1 MNWFLGILIAGLMV
15 LTLVTLIR
23 GIVAFMQS
31 TREDLERAEGDGPTP
46 MQLQQ
51 NKMMFRR
58 IWFQAAAILV
68 AGLLLYS
75 NQS

>member
-15 LTLVTLIR
+15 LTVITLIR

-31 TREDLERAEGDGPTP
+31 TREDLERPEGSGPTA

-68 AGLLLYS
+68 AGILLYA
-75 NQS
+75 NRG

>member
-1 MNWFLGILIAGLMV
+1 MNWILGILIAGLMV
-15 LTLVTLIR
+15 LTLITLIR

-31 TREDLERAEGDGPTP
+31 TREDLERPDSEGPTT

-58 IWFQAAAILV
+58 IWFQAAAILL
-68 AGLLLYS
+68 AGVLLYA
-75 NQS
+75 NRG

>member
-15 LTLVTLIR
+15 LTVFTLIR

-31 TREDLERAEGDGPTP
+31 TREDLERPEGSGPTA

-68 AGLLLYS
+68 AGILLYA
-75 NQS
+75 NRG

>member
-15 LTLVTLIR
+15 LTVITLIR

-31 TREDLERAEGDGPTP
+31 TREDLERPEGAGPTA

-68 AGLLLYS
+68 AGILLYA
-75 NQS
+75 NQG

>member
-15 LTLVTLIR
+15 LTVITLIR

-31 TREDLERAEGDGPTP
+31 TREDLERPEGSGPTA

-58 IWFQAAAILV
+58 IWFQAAAILI
-68 AGLLLYS
+68 AGILLYA
-75 NQS
+75 NKG

>member
-15 LTLVTLIR
+15 LTLITLIR

-31 TREDLERAEGDGPTP
+31 TREDLERPEGSGPTA

-68 AGLLLYS
+68 AGILLYA
-75 NQS
+75 NKG

>member
-15 LTLVTLIR
+15 LTVITLIR

-31 TREDLERAEGDGPTP
+31 TREDLERPEGSGPTA

-58 IWFQAAAILV
+58 IWFQAAAILL
-68 AGLLLYS
+68 AGILLYA
-75 NQS
+75 NRG